1 MHCFS
6 SLKLLTWVHNK
17 GKKKKKSQR
26 GSTEGKI
33 NYMVGYLAYVAYN
46 KGGLNHV
53 HASSRETNPWK
64 NISHERIMRLI
75 WMCQSKGSKSH

>member
-17 GKKKKKSQR
+17 LKKKKKFQR
-26 GSTEGKI
+26 GSTKGKI

-53 HASSRETNPWK
+53 HAC
-64 NISHERIMRLI
+64 
-75 WMCQSKGSKSH
+75 MCQYDLEENQGKF